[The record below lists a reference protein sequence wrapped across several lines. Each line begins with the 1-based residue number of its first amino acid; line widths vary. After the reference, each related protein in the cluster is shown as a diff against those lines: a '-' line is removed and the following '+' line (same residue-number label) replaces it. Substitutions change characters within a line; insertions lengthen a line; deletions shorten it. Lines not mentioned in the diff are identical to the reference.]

1 MNTKVKEKN
10 DTPHEEKVYF
20 PTNLLVLRH
29 RYTLVMMRLL
39 MAMVRKLQP
48 YLRKQFGGLRQEE
61 CKVFPDDRLIDGWVI
76 IGLPLRMVE
85 TSGRKFTY
93 LRKALRKM
101 CEKAVRVPIVRDGD
115 CEWVRLKRLFF
126 VKYAEKC
133 SLAEPWIYLD
143 APVANYLFSLRA
155 GYFQVRLSTFMACQH
170 VSTMMMYL
178 FAEKWRHKGVAHVN
192 TNTLA
197 GMLQSEDHYRSF
209 ATFRRKKLDVARREL
224 MELYRKGRSEVYF
237 SYEPVYQGSNVWGE
251 PDHVIIRIHSVVTPD
266 SNAPAVSRQQLQAG
280 IAQMLEQRFSFRR
293 SEAVRLA
300 SHVNERNYDSVVRK
314 LDFINRRRR
323 RIDHLQA
330 YTRKVVMLVVKQLE
344 PPQPEQTQMQFA
356 A

>member
-1 MNTKVKEKN
+1 M
-10 DTPHEEKVYF
+10 
-20 PTNLLVLRH
+20 
-29 RYTLVMMRLL
+29 
-39 MAMVRKLQP
+39 
-48 YLRKQFGGLRQEE
+48 
-61 CKVFPDDRLIDGWVI
+61 
-76 IGLPLRMVE
+76 
-85 TSGRKFTY
+85 
-93 LRKALRKM
+93 
-101 CEKAVRVPIVRDGD
+101 
-115 CEWVRLKRLFF
+115 
-126 VKYAEKC
+126 
-133 SLAEPWIYLD
+133 
-143 APVANYLFSLRA
+143 
-155 GYFQVRLSTFMACQH
+155 
-170 VSTMMMYL
+170 
-178 FAEKWRHKGVAHVN
+178 
-192 TNTLA
+192 
-197 GMLQSEDHYRSF
+197 
-209 ATFRRKKLDVARREL
+209 
-224 MELYRKGRSEVYF
+224 SEVYF

-280 IAQMLEQRFSFRR
+280 IAQMLEQRFAFRR

>member
-1 MNTKVKEKN
+1 M
-10 DTPHEEKVYF
+10 
-20 PTNLLVLRH
+20 L
-29 RYTLVMMRLL
+29 
-39 MAMVRKLQP
+39 
-48 YLRKQFGGLRQEE
+48 
-61 CKVFPDDRLIDGWVI
+61 
-76 IGLPLRMVE
+76 
-85 TSGRKFTY
+85 S
-93 LRKALRKM
+93 
-101 CEKAVRVPIVRDGD
+101 
-115 CEWVRLKRLFF
+115 
-126 VKYAEKC
+126 
-133 SLAEPWIYLD
+133 
-143 APVANYLFSLRA
+143 PVANYLFSLRA

-197 GMLQSEDHYRSF
+197 GMLQCEDCYRSF

-251 PDHVIIRIHSVVTPD
+251 PDHVIIRIHSVVPPD

-280 IAQMLEQRFSFRR
+280 IAQMLEQRFAFRR